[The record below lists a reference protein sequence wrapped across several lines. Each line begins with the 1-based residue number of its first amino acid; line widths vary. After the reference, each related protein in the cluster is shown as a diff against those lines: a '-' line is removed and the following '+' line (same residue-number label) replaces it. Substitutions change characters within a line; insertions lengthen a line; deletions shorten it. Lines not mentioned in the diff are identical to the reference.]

1 MEGTEMN
8 ERIQTEWTLR
18 MLGILRIVAGFLFTA
33 HGTQKLFNYPAGSGA
48 VELFSLMGFAGLLEF
63 VGGALLM
70 VGLLTRTTGFI
81 LSGLMAAA
89 YFMAH
94 APAGFLPL
102 VNKGELA
109 VLYSFLFLFFT
120 FAGPG
125 RFSLDGLIARRH
137 FARQSVTGPT
147 PEAV

>member
-1 MEGTEMN
+1 
-8 ERIQTEWTLR
+8 
-18 MLGILRIVAGFLFTA
+18 
-33 HGTQKLFNYPAGSGA
+33 
-48 VELFSLMGFAGLLEF
+48 MGVAGLLEF
-63 VGGALLM
+63 VGGVLLLI
-70 VGLLTRTTGFI
+70 GLMTRPVAFV

-109 VLYSFLFLFFT
+109 VLYSFLFLYFT

-125 RFSLDGLIARRH
+125 AFSLDGLLARRET
-137 FARQSVTGPT
+137 AVSSVDI
-147 PEAV
+147 PEAAAVQTN

>member
-1 MEGTEMN
+1 MN
-8 ERIQTEWTLR
+8 QSKWTFR
-18 MLGILRIVAGFLFTA
+18 VLGVLRIVAGFMFIA

-48 VELFSLMGFAGLLEF
+48 VEIFSLMGVAGLLEF
-63 VGGALLM
+63 VGGALLL
-70 VGLLTRTTGFI
+70 VGLVTRPVAFV

-109 VLYSFLFLFFT
+109 VLYSFLFLYFT

-125 RFSLDGLIARRH
+125 AFSLDGLLARRGT
-137 FARQSVTGPT
+137 AVSSGDIR
-147 PEAV
+147 EAAAVQTS

>member
-1 MEGTEMN
+1 M
-8 ERIQTEWTLR
+8 
-18 MLGILRIVAGFLFTA
+18 VAGFMFIA

-48 VELFSLMGFAGLLEF
+48 VEIFSLMGVAGVLEF
-63 VGGALLM
+63 VGGALLV
-70 VGLLTRTTGFI
+70 VGLMTRPVAFV
-81 LSGLMAAA
+81 LSGLMAVA

-109 VLYSFLFLFFT
+109 VLYSFLFLYFT

-125 RFSLDGLIARRH
+125 AFSLDGLLARRGTAGSSVEIPH
-137 FARQSVTGPT
+137 AAAVQSN
-147 PEAV
+147 

>member
-1 MEGTEMN
+1 MN
-8 ERIQTEWTLR
+8 QSEWTIRVLGVLR
-18 MLGILRIVAGFLFTA
+18 MVAGFMFIA

-48 VELFSLMGFAGLLEF
+48 VEIFSLMGVAGVLEF
-63 VGGALLM
+63 VGGALLV
-70 VGLLTRTTGFI
+70 VGLMTRPVAFV
-81 LSGLMAAA
+81 LSGLMAVA

-109 VLYSFLFLFFT
+109 VLYSFLFLYFT

-125 RFSLDGLIARRH
+125 AFSLDGLLARRGTAGSSVEIPH
-137 FARQSVTGPT
+137 AAAVQSN
-147 PEAV
+147 

>member
-1 MEGTEMN
+1 MKQN
-8 ERIQTEWTLR
+8 EWTFR
-18 MLGILRIVAGFLFTA
+18 VLGVLRIVAGFLFIA
-33 HGTQKLFNYPAGSGA
+33 HGTQKLFNFPAGSGA
-48 VELFSLMGFAGLLEF
+48 VELFSLMGVAGLLEF
-63 VGGALLM
+63 VGGALLL
-70 VGLLTRTTGFI
+70 VGLMTRPVAFV

-109 VLYSFLFLFFT
+109 VLYSFLFLYFT

-125 RFSLDGLIARRH
+125 AFSLDGLLARRGT
-137 FARQSVTGPT
+137 AGSSVEIPQAAAVQSN
-147 PEAV
+147 

>member
-1 MEGTEMN
+1 MN
-8 ERIQTEWTLR
+8 QSKWTFR
-18 MLGILRIVAGFLFTA
+18 VLGVLRIVAGFMFIA

-48 VELFSLMGFAGLLEF
+48 VEIFSLIGVAGLLEF
-63 VGGALLM
+63 VGGALLL
-70 VGLLTRTTGFI
+70 VGLVTRPVAFV

-109 VLYSFLFLFFT
+109 VLYSFLFLYFT

-125 RFSLDGLIARRH
+125 AFSLDGLLARRGT
-137 FARQSVTGPT
+137 AVSSGDIR
-147 PEAV
+147 EAAAVQTS

>member
-1 MEGTEMN
+1 MN
-8 ERIQTEWTLR
+8 ELIQLEWTER
-18 MLGILRIVAGFLFTA
+18 MLGVLRIVAGFLFLA
-33 HGTQKLFNYPAGSGA
+33 HGTQKLFNFPAGSGA

-70 VGLLTRTTGFI
+70 VGLLTRSTGFI
-81 LSGLMAAA
+81 LSGLMAVA

-94 APAGFLPL
+94 APSGFLPI

-109 VLYSFLFLFFT
+109 VIYSFLFLFFT

-125 RFSLDGLIARRH
+125 R
-137 FARQSVTGPT
+137 
-147 PEAV
+147 

>member
-1 MEGTEMN
+1 MN
-8 ERIQTEWTLR
+8 QSEWTFR
-18 MLGILRIVAGFLFTA
+18 VLGVLRIVAGFLFIA

-48 VELFSLMGFAGLLEF
+48 VEIFSLMGVAGLLEF
-63 VGGALLM
+63 VGGALLV
-70 VGLLTRTTGFI
+70 VGLMTRPVAFV
-81 LSGLMAAA
+81 LSGLMAVA

-109 VLYSFLFLFFT
+109 VLYSFLFLYFT

-125 RFSLDGLIARRH
+125 AFSLDGLLARRGTAGSSVEIPH
-137 FARQSVTGPT
+137 AAAVQSN
-147 PEAV
+147 

>member
-1 MEGTEMN
+1 MKQN
-8 ERIQTEWTLR
+8 EWTFR
-18 MLGILRIVAGFLFTA
+18 VLGVLRIVAGFLFIA
-33 HGTQKLFNYPAGSGA
+33 HGTQKLFNFPAGSGA
-48 VELFSLMGFAGLLEF
+48 VELFSLMGAAGLLEF
-63 VGGALLM
+63 VGGALLL
-70 VGLLTRTTGFI
+70 VGLMTRPVAFV

-109 VLYSFLFLFFT
+109 VIYSFLFLYFT

-125 RFSLDGLIARRH
+125 AFSLDGLLARRGT
-137 FARQSVTGPT
+137 AGSSVEIPQAAAVQSN
-147 PEAV
+147 